1 MKLMC
6 ILPFYIMQVNSYL
19 CSELIIEMQNFV
31 SNYNAEF

>member
-6 ILPFYIMQVNSYL
+6 IWPSHIMQVNSYL
-19 CSELIIEMQNFV
+19 CSELVIEMQNFV